1 MAQMRSL
8 LQLDV
13 LQYQWL
19 ILTLLIALALV
30 FAFLL
35 SYLAAWRREEEG
47 GAAPEGA
54 PAAPQRRRVPWIL
67 IILYVVVVAYAI
79 IYVAMRADSPPNW

>member
-1 MAQMRSL
+1 MGQMRSL

-35 SYLAAWRREEEG
+35 SYLAAWRAEG
-47 GAAPEGA
+47 KSGAAPEGA